1 MKTKQISS
9 FGVVL
14 MAVIMATIGALSQTS
29 FASHQLDNFSPIDHP
44 AFSSN
49 PLLLNNRPLDYS
61 LFSITSKGV
70 LSVVAGQPG
79 SAEAV
84 KIPFRA
90 YLKRNGMILM
100 NGAIDSGKSVHE
112 LDISRILANAEVG
125 DFLVIEPVRQED
137 WVARRSIRLMNSAFY
152 FNLFSFLKKD
162 KEGC

>member
-14 MAVIMATIGALSQTS
+14 MAVTMATIGALSQTS
-29 FASHQLDNFSPIDHP
+29 LASDSIATIDKP
-44 AFSSN
+44 TFSSN

-112 LDISRILANAEVG
+112 LEISRILANAEVG

>member
-14 MAVIMATIGALSQTS
+14 MAVTMATIGALSQTS
-29 FASHQLDNFSPIDHP
+29 LASDSIATIDKP

-61 LFSITSKGV
+61 LFSITSEGI

>member
-14 MAVIMATIGALSQTS
+14 MAVTMATIGALSQTS
-29 FASHQLDNFSPIDHP
+29 LASDSIATIDKP

-61 LFSITSKGV
+61 LFSIASKGI

>member
-14 MAVIMATIGALSQTS
+14 MAVTMATIGALSQTS
-29 FASHQLDNFSPIDHP
+29 LASDSIATIDKP
-44 AFSSN
+44 TFSSN